1 MLLQFIETSLHIVR
15 TKWYEKTQRKFA
27 HLEGGQGQT
36 FRFTLC
42 PLVEMVLLCFTQWQ
56 NYSCWQGPPEAQP
69 WSQPDCSELHLSLLG
84 CETVPGRRWPNLPGS
99 CLRGWAI
106 FMGKK
111 APLYLQSEL
120 LMCQLVLQSSCYTL
134 LWRAWLHLLHSLPS
148 VSGILLDAPEVI
160 PSPSWSS
167 LGPTASP
174 CRVRTS
180 APLSQWSPQTVFAGG
195 VSVYGPN
202 WRQ

>member
-84 CETVPGRRWPNLPGS
+84 CGNRTWPKVAQLTWVLPSWLGYFHGEKGS
-99 CLRGWAI
+99 SLSPVWASHVS
-106 FMGKK
+106 
-111 APLYLQSEL
+111 A
-120 LMCQLVLQSSCYTL
+120 CAAVL
-134 LWRAWLHLLHSLPS
+134 LLHTTVKSL
-148 VSGILLDAPEVI
+148 
-160 PSPSWSS
+160 
-167 LGPTASP
+167 TASP
-174 CRVRTS
+174 PFTPVSIRHTVGC
-180 APLSQWSPQTVFAGG
+180 PWSYPF
-195 VSVYGPN
+195 S
-202 WRQ
+202 

>member
-27 HLEGGQGQT
+27 HLERGQGQT

-84 CETVPGRRWPNLPGS
+84 V
-99 CLRGWAI
+99 
-106 FMGKK
+106 K
-111 APLYLQSEL
+111 LYLAEDGPTYLGPAFVAGLFSWGKRL
-120 LMCQLVLQSSCYTL
+120 LF
-134 LWRAWLHLLHSLPS
+134 
-148 VSGILLDAPEVI
+148 I
-160 PSPSWSS
+160 SS
-167 LGPTASP
+167 LSFSCVSLCCCPLATQYCEEPDCISSIHSRQYQAYCWMPLKLSLLLADPAS
-174 CRVRTS
+174 V
-180 APLSQWSPQTVFAGG
+180 PQLLLTG
-195 VSVYGPN
+195 
-202 WRQ
+202 